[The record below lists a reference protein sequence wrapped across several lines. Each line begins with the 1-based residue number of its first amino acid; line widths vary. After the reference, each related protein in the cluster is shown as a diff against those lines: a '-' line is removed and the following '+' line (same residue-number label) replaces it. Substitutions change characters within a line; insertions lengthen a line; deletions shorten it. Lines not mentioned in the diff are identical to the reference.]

1 MNVPIYAE
9 FKAKVMDLLSDAFD
23 PVGELVVIRHDPTG
37 GCISVPERPAILAD
51 HAQLSLLNCE
61 TEGSTY
67 VDVDI
72 LIACVGE
79 SERDELVGSIH
90 DLSFVDVCERAFLSD
105 TVRGVASQYTYR
117 SDMRSKSSN

>member
-1 MNVPIYAE
+1 
-9 FKAKVMDLLSDAFD
+9 MDLLSDAFD

-51 HAQLSLLNCE
+51 HAQLGPLKSE

-72 LIACVGE
+72 LVACVGK

-90 DLSFVDVCERAFLSD
+90 DLGFVNVCERAFPSD
-105 TVRGVASQYTYR
+105 IVRGAASQYTYR
-117 SDMRSKSSN
+117 SGMRSKSSNWFRN